1 MADKKTPYY
10 FPSTEADVGPWA
22 RNFVLVLTAN
32 AACWGIADTLV
43 TALGALVTAF
53 EAAYAKH
60 VLPDSGKVSTEQ
72 KNLALKALKKGVQD
86 MVNGHINHNTAV
98 TADDRVALGLY
109 VYKPNKSP
117 VPTPVTTV
125 VLRIVAGLVRELL
138 VYITDS
144 ATPESRKKPYGVVA
158 VELVCGVLDSPPA
171 GVEDLLRT
179 ITASKSP
186 VRLTFREEDRGK
198 TVYLA
203 GRWKT
208 ARQQA
213 GPWSGII
220 SAIIP

>member
-1 MADKKTPYY
+1 MAEKGTPYY
-10 FPSTEADVGPWA
+10 FPTKDADVGPWA

-32 AACWGIADTLV
+32 AARWGIAGTLV
-43 TALGALVTAF
+43 TALSALVTAF
-53 EAAYAKH
+53 ETAYAKH
-60 VLPDSGKVSTEQ
+60 MQPDSGKVSTEQ

-109 VYKPNKSP
+109 NYKNRGP
-117 VPTPVTTV
+117 VSKPETTV
-125 VLRIVAGLVRELL
+125 VLRIVAGLVREIL

-158 VELVCGVLDSPPA
+158 VELVCAILDSPPA
-171 GVEDLLRT
+171 GVEVLPRYV
-179 ITASKSP
+179 TASKSP
-186 VRLTFREEDRGK
+186 VRLIFREEDRGK